1 MSIDKFYI
9 WLVDVKEEK
18 RHTWHSLGA
27 VIQKSGNAMR
37 FAVKNKSLTVLE
49 KEKLRS
55 ELDPK
60 ATKDLPT
67 EDDTTEF
74 LKDLVQLQK
83 EKIELLKKENE
94 NLKKLYEISEPK
106 LKKVADSD
114 TKYK

>member
-1 MSIDKFYI
+1 MDINNFYT
-9 WLVDVKEEK
+9 WLSREK
-18 RHTWHSLGA
+18 DLQRHTWNTLGLIIGKKA
-27 VIQKSGNAMR
+27 NAMR
-37 FAVKNKSLTVLE
+37 QAVYNQSLTLLE
-49 KEKLRS
+49 MDKLRS

-60 ATKDLPT
+60 PKQSAPT
-67 EDDTTEF
+67 EDDSTEI